1 MRTIRFAVL
10 SVVALL
16 SIIMPVLA
24 QSQAMQFVPLA
35 PCRVLDTRQSQ
46 NPIQGGTFQTFDLA
60 SLAQSA
66 HCPQSLSPGTA
77 FSLNVTV
84 APHGFLNYL
93 TIWPAGQARP
103 TISLM
108 NSTDGRIK
116 ANAAIV
122 VGGGSDHAGVS
133 VFVTN
138 TADVILDVNG
148 YFEPANSAAYAYYAL
163 PTPCRLADTRGTG
176 QPLPGGQEADF
187 PVFSTGCGI
196 PNNAQAYS
204 LNFTAIPKP
213 LGHRLGYLTV
223 WPAGGPRPTVSTLND
238 PTGTIVA
245 NAALLPANGT
255 NGEIAVYPSDTTD
268 LVIDIDGYFAQASP
282 TEGLAFNLLT
292 PCRAIDTRGTI
303 GAFMG
308 EQTFNIEGSICAPPS
323 GAAGYVMNAT
333 ALPQG
338 SLGFLTL
345 WPSGPQP
352 LASTLNAI
360 DGAYTSNM
368 AIVGTTNGSIDAYA
382 SGSTNLLLDL
392 SGYMALLGPLS
403 VTTTQLPQ
411 GVTGQSYSVQLQATG
426 GEPPYA
432 WAITSGT
439 LPPGLTMTS
448 AGVLSGIPTTAGSY
462 SITVQATDQ
471 FNQTASANLSITVI
485 QGTLIITT
493 QSLPNGTQGVAYNA
507 TLGAAGGT
515 PPYTWSIVS
524 GTLPAGLNLNT
535 SSGLIF
541 GTPTTPGT
549 SSFGVK
555 VTDSVGGFANANL
568 QIVIDAAPNLGGLN
582 GHYAFSLSGYNNG
595 VPFFMAGAF
604 IADGNGHVQTGVLD
618 INSLAG
624 GPPAG
629 YSFSGTYTVQADGLG
644 TMQFNVNTLGQMN
657 FSISLSNVGNGQL
670 IMNNAD
676 PQTRGSGVF
685 LVQSTNAFQPPAV
698 GNYIIGSNGTDGSM
712 KRYAKAGEFSVSSP
726 GNVQSG
732 EEDVNDNGT
741 LVNRTYAGSFG
752 AVTQL
757 GRGLA
762 SFSYPGGIT
771 NHYAYYVVSN
781 GQFIIIG
788 TDPLNAQDPWTLG
801 TIQTQLAA
809 NFTDASLS
817 GNTILEMNGL
827 NPNGGSPV
835 ADVVLGL
842 ANWNGG
848 GGGSTSLDENKGGT
862 MTRQTL
868 QGNYN
873 VESTGRVTTTGL
885 GASSPIVYLFNFD
898 QGFAVGQDSSV
909 LSGVV
914 EQQTSNPPLGQQ
926 SINGIYV
933 GGTLTPVE
941 AAITDAVS
949 FFQADGNGNLN
960 GIQFYSAPSGPGQQN
975 LMSTYTV
982 DASGRAVVNPTVGN
996 LGGIMYVVSAKKVVL
1011 LPSGTTPVL
1020 GTFSSAQTQ

>member
-10 SVVALL
+10 SAVALL

-24 QSQAMQFVPLA
+24 QAQAMQFVPLA

-60 SLAQSA
+60 SLAQTA
-66 HCPQSLSPGTA
+66 HCPQSLSPGAA

-84 APHGFLNYL
+84 VPHGFLGYL
-93 TIWPAGQARP
+93 TIWPAGQQQP

-108 NSTDGRIK
+108 NSHDGRIK
-116 ANAAIV
+116 ANATIV
-122 VGGGSDHAGVS
+122 VGGGSDHTGVS
-133 VFVTN
+133 IFVTQ

-148 YFEPANSAAYAYYAL
+148 YFEPANSGAYAYYAL
-163 PTPCRLADTRGTG
+163 PTPCRLADTRNG

-187 PVFSTGCGI
+187 PVLGHICGI
-196 PNNAQAYS
+196 PGNAQAYS
-204 LNFTAIPKP
+204 LNFTAIPNP

-268 LVIDIDGYFAQASP
+268 LVIDIDGYFAQATP
-282 TEGLAFNLLT
+282 GDGLAFNSLT
-292 PCRAIDTRGTI
+292 PCRAVDTRGTI
-303 GAFMG
+303 GAFIG
-308 EQTFNIEGSICAPPS
+308 QQTFNIEGSACQPPS
-323 GAAGYVMNAT
+323 SAAGYVMNAT
-333 ALPQG
+333 ALPQAR
-338 SLGFLTL
+338 LGFLTL
-345 WPSGPQP
+345 WPDGLPLP

-360 DGAYTSNM
+360 DGAFTSNM

-392 SGYMALLGPLS
+392 SGYMAPLGPLS

-411 GVTGQSYSVQLQATG
+411 GVTGQSYSAQLQATG

-462 SITVQATDQ
+462 PITVQASDQ

-493 QSLPNGTQGVAYNA
+493 QSLPNGTQGVVYNA

-582 GHYAFSLSGYNNG
+582 GHYAFSLSGYSNG

-604 IADGNGHVQTGVLD
+604 VADGNGNLQTGLLD

-629 YSFSGTYTVQADGLG
+629 YPFSGTYTVQADGLG
-644 TMQFNVNTLGQMN
+644 TMQFNVASLGQMN

-685 LVQSTNAFQPPAV
+685 LVQSINAFHPPAV

-712 KRYAKAGEFSVSSP
+712 KRYAKAGEFNVSSP

-741 LVNRTYAGSFG
+741 LLNRTYAGSFG
-752 AVTQL
+752 AVAQL

-848 GGGSTSLDENKGGT
+848 GGGNTSLDENKGGT

-873 VESTGRVTTTGL
+873 VESSGRVTTTGL
-885 GASSPIVYLFNFD
+885 GASSPILYLFNFD

-941 AAITDAVS
+941 PAITDAVS

-975 LMSTYTV
+975 LTSTYTV

-1011 LPSGTTPVL
+1011 LPSGNAPVL